1 MNRLAQL
8 EAFLVESPNDP
19 FLKYAIALEQL
30 KMGKEKEALVIF
42 VKLTETNPN
51 YVGTYYHLGKL
62 QEQLEQLEAALVS
75 YQKGMEVAQK
85 LGDSHSYNELQGVY
99 NMLQDE
105 MMDY

>member
-8 EAFLVESPNDP
+8 EAFLVDSPNDP
-19 FLKYAIALEQL
+19 FLKYAIALEHL
-30 KMGKEKEALVIF
+30 KAGKERDALAIF
-42 VKLTETNPN
+42 VKLTETDPS

-62 QEQLEQLEAALVS
+62 QEQLEELDAALVS
-75 YQKGMEVAQK
+75 YQKGMEIAQK